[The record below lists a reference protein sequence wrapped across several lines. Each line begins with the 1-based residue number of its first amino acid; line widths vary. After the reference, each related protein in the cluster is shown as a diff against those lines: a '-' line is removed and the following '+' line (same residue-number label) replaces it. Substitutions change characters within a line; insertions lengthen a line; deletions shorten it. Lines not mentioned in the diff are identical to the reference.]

1 MNADNHNDIFKSFGL
16 NTHQTLWDES
26 TKINGEGEGEQQLK
40 RRLTLSAAIL
50 GHYRAF
56 SACNEKEQ
64 KTLKAIAQINQE
76 WQTLKQISFAT
87 NSEEK
92 SEEFRKSIIEKNKY
106 LVRETLN
113 KGLPSIDEV
122 KKIMKI
128 DDIPVSRF
136 RRLWHFIKS
145 KALLCSRMIF
155 GRNHF
160 LFMPFNK
167 RQEFSR
173 VLDNAERGQTGSQN
187 ITIEDIAQS
196 VEGKPGSHSTPVEDD
211 VSDYHLKFS
220 EHRVENPTSKHILEM
235 MKIAKKNS
243 NRDTKNII
251 IYVGGRTD
259 NYAYSIK
266 GILNQFWALDSI
278 DQFWH
283 INPRHVS
290 LSASQTSPNYDDL
303 INDVELMYQ
312 DIKKQE
318 PNSNITLYGMCAGSP
333 AACAVAEKH
342 NEKFYSDRS
351 FVNLNDVM
359 DVQFD
364 QNKWYL
370 KALSFILYPI
380 KAMRKLYFN
389 LRHYN
394 IDQSSTYKSIPL
406 SHRDLHV
413 IMPPKSTHA
422 KHDSMTL
429 GSYVSLH
436 KAKPIKEEDKLFD
449 AAFIQ
454 TCQTLLQKDLGV
466 HKKRVWL
473 QAVKDDNDIEQSHKD
488 LLENILMWHKDRK
501 SFLPEGSKLNP
512 HIAYP
517 SMLTARFNSEQKSNP
532 LWRLNMHGSHS
543 IEDGDNLI
551 KELENDHMKTLAKLA
566 CPMATTFSDD
576 MKNLD
581 ESIAKKQSITVR
593 T

>member
-1 MNADNHNDIFKSFGL
+1 MIVATFLPLSAY
-16 NTHQTLWDES
+16 TVT
-26 TKINGEGEGEQQLK
+26 
-40 RRLTLSAAIL
+40 LTL
-50 GHYRAF
+50 
-56 SACNEKEQ
+56 
-64 KTLKAIAQINQE
+64 
-76 WQTLKQISFAT
+76 
-87 NSEEK
+87 
-92 SEEFRKSIIEKNKY
+92 
-106 LVRETLN
+106 
-113 KGLPSIDEV
+113 
-122 KKIMKI
+122 
-128 DDIPVSRF
+128 
-136 RRLWHFIKS
+136 
-145 KALLCSRMIF
+145 LL
-155 GRNHF
+155 
-160 LFMPFNK
+160 
-167 RQEFSR
+167 
-173 VLDNAERGQTGSQN
+173 
-187 ITIEDIAQS
+187 
-196 VEGKPGSHSTPVEDD
+196 
-211 VSDYHLKFS
+211 
-220 EHRVENPTSKHILEM
+220 
-235 MKIAKKNS
+235 
-243 NRDTKNII
+243 
-251 IYVGGRTD
+251 
-259 NYAYSIK
+259 
-266 GILNQFWALDSI
+266 
-278 DQFWH
+278 
-283 INPRHVS
+283 
-290 LSASQTSPNYDDL
+290 
-303 INDVELMYQ
+303 
-312 DIKKQE
+312 
-318 PNSNITLYGMCAGSP
+318 
-333 AACAVAEKH
+333 
-342 NEKFYSDRS
+342 RS
-351 FVNLNDVM
+351 FVNLIDVM

-566 CPMATTFSDD
+566 CPMATIFSDD